1 MITPTAVARV
11 YAGQTIACLGSGP
24 SLCRA
29 DVEPLVAADVRI
41 IAINDAHT
49 IAPEADVLYAADE
62 HWWRWHKG
70 APSFRGQR
78 IGIEPQRIAWPGLQV
93 VRNTGRDGLELA
105 PDGLRTGGTSGT
117 SGYQAINLAVHL
129 GAARVLLLG
138 YDLQGRHFF
147 GEHPNKTVPNFLAAR
162 LAFEM
167 LVAPLAAL
175 GVSVINCSRET
186 TLTAFPRA
194 SLADVLGVTV
204 SR

>member
-29 DVEPLVAADVRI
+29 DVELLVAADVRI
-41 IAINDAHT
+41 IAINDAYT
-49 IAPEADVLYAADE
+49 IAPEAAVLYAADE

-70 APSFRGQR
+70 APSFLGQR
-78 IGIEPQRIAWPGLQV
+78 VGIEPQRIAWAGLQV
-93 VRNTGRDGLELA
+93 LRNTGRDGLELA
-105 PDGLRTGGTSGT
+105 PDGLRTGGSAGT

-147 GEHPNKTVPNFLAAR
+147 GEHPNKTVPDFHAAR

-167 LVAPLAAL
+167 LVSPLAAL
-175 GVSVINCSRET
+175 GVSVINCSRAT
-186 TLTAFPRA
+186 TLTTFRRA
-194 SLADVLGVTV
+194 ALADALGATV